1 MYLDV
6 LIVEDGEKILDVI
19 EAYLKNDGFNTIR
32 AVDGEEA
39 LEKFEIFSPDIVIL
53 DLMLPDISGEEV
65 CKRIK
70 KESNTPVIMLTAK
83 SAEEDILNGF
93 SLGCDDYVVKPFR
106 PKELVARV
114 NSVLKR
120 TLGIDN
126 MSELIFNDG
135 ELKINLKV
143 GEVFKNDNLVTLTQ
157 SEYKILQTL
166 ATNPKITFTR
176 NALIS
181 KLNDESAAFD
191 RVIDT
196 HIKNL
201 RAKIEEKSREPKF
214 IVTVYGVGY
223 RFGGENENTK

>member
-6 LIVEDGEKILDVI
+6 LIVEDEEKILDVI
-19 EAYLKNDGFNTIR
+19 EAYLKKDGFNTIR

-70 KESNTPVIMLTAK
+70 KASNTPVIMLTAK

-106 PKELVARV
+106 PKEL
-114 NSVLKR
+114 
-120 TLGIDN
+120 DN
-126 MSELIFNDG
+126 MSELIFNGG
-135 ELKINLKV
+135 ELKINLKT

-181 KLNDESAAFD
+181 KLNDESGAFD

-201 RAKIEEKSREPKF
+201 RAKIEENSREPKF

>member
-1 MYLDV
+1 
-6 LIVEDGEKILDVI
+6 
-19 EAYLKNDGFNTIR
+19 
-32 AVDGEEA
+32 
-39 LEKFEIFSPDIVIL
+39 
-53 DLMLPDISGEEV
+53 MLLDISGEEV

-126 MSELIFNDG
+126 MSELIFNGG
-135 ELKINLKV
+135 ELKINLKT

-181 KLNDESAAFD
+181 KLNDESAVFD

-201 RAKIEEKSREPKF
+201 RAKIEENSREPKF

>member
-6 LIVEDGEKILDVI
+6 LIVEDEEKILDVI
-19 EAYLKNDGFNTIR
+19 EAYLKKDGFNTIR

-114 NSVLKR
+114 N
-120 TLGIDN
+120 

-135 ELKINLKV
+135 ELKLNLKT

-201 RAKIEEKSREPKF
+201 RSKIEESSREPKF